1 MKRNGNIVKSYVP
14 DDYYD
19 ALVKS
24 KKSMKGIT
32 QESNEW
38 QFEHIKPKD
47 KGGTNS
53 YSNCQNTSRKL

>member
-19 ALVKS
+19 VLVKS

-38 QFEHIKPKD
+38 QFEHIEPKD